1 MRITLCGSIAFY
13 NQMLEIKE
21 TLEKAG
27 HEVKLPPTE
36 VADEK
41 GNLISV
47 TEYYRLRKEAKE
59 DTGWIWERKAEAMKK
74 HFDKVGW
81 SDIVLVLNITKND
94 IANYI
99 GANTFLEMGLAFHL
113 GKKIYLLNPIPEIAC
128 KEEILGM
135 KPIIIANDLSKL
147 KI

>member
-1 MRITLCGSIAFY
+1 MKITLCGSIAFF
-13 NQMLEIKE
+13 NQMLEIKKE
-21 TLEKAG
+21 LEMSG

-36 VADEK
+36 VADEN
-41 GNLISV
+41 GNMIPV
-47 TEYYRLRKEAKE
+47 AEYYKLRKEAKE
-59 DTGWIWERKAEAMKK
+59 DTGWIWERKAEAIKN
-74 HFDKVGW
+74 HFDKVAW

-135 KPIIIANDLSKL
+135 KPIVIANDLSKL
-147 KI
+147 EI